1 MKLEKINNKIN
12 KIKLD
17 LLNIKLKNSFNNKN
31 KLNNC
36 DIISSNKDEPNN
48 NRNKYGFPINLK

>member
-36 DIISSNKDEPNN
+36 EIKSSNEDESNN

>member
-1 MKLEKINNKIN
+1 MKLEKINNTIN

-36 DIISSNKDEPNN
+36 EIKKSNDIEPNN
-48 NRNKYGFPINLK
+48 NRNKYGFPTNLK

>member
-36 DIISSNKDEPNN
+36 EIKTSNDIESNN
-48 NRNKYGFPINLK
+48 NRNKYGFPTNLK